1 MSYLLMNELDI
12 TNIIVS
18 EHRDLY
24 KIKYNYKL
32 FTLMGIVLR
41 LSKIEI
47 INIGKIY
54 YLIIN
59 DKKELDLLMK
69 IDEYFT
75 MRIPNYNTIITD
87 MNNKK
92 CIKLPNNLHI
102 DNIYVKKSTNI
113 LLNIKYI
120 KKNELNNPIIH
131 IIDG

>member
-1 MSYLLMNELDI
+1 MNEFNI
-12 TNIIVS
+12 TNIIVT
-18 EHRDLY
+18 EHKDLY
-24 KIKYNYKL
+24 KIKCNHKS

-41 LSKIEI
+41 LSTIEI
-47 INIGKIY
+47 IKIGKLH

-59 DKKELDLLMK
+59 DKKELDLLMD
-69 IDEYFT
+69 IDKYFT
-75 MRIPNYNTIITD
+75 MKIPNYRTIITD

>member
-1 MSYLLMNELDI
+1 MNELDI

-41 LSKIEI
+41 LSTIEI
-47 INIGKIY
+47 IKIGKLH

-59 DKKELDLLMK
+59 DKKELDLLMD
-69 IDEYFT
+69 IDKYFT
-75 MRIPNYNTIITD
+75 MKIPNYRTIITD

>member
-1 MSYLLMNELDI
+1 MNEFNI
-12 TNIIVS
+12 TNIIVT
-18 EHRDLY
+18 EHKDLY
-24 KIKYNYKL
+24 KIKCNHKS

-41 LSKIEI
+41 LSTIEI
-47 INIGKIY
+47 IKIGKLH

-59 DKKELDLLMK
+59 DKKELDLLMD
-69 IDEYFT
+69 IDKYFT
-75 MRIPNYNTIITD
+75 MKIPNYRTIITD

-102 DNIYVKKSTNI
+102 DNIYINKSSNI

>member
-1 MSYLLMNELDI
+1 MNELDI

-24 KIKYNYKL
+24 KIKYNHKS

-41 LSKIEI
+41 LSTIEI
-47 INIGKIY
+47 TKIGKIH

-59 DKKELDLLMK
+59 DGKEFDLLMK
-69 IDEYFT
+69 IDQYFT
-75 MRIPNYNTIITD
+75 MKIPNYKTIITD
-87 MNNKK
+87 MNKK

-102 DNIYVKKSTNI
+102 DNIYINKSTNI

-131 IIDG
+131 IING